1 MPYCVLEDKFRPLIV
16 RAHGIFIC
24 DNCGHS
30 LSPSDEYH
38 ECRCARCSEMNRIS
52 A

>member
-1 MPYCVLEDKFRPLIV
+1 LIV

-30 LSPSDEYH
+30 LSPSDEYY